1 MDGGRGMGTLTL
13 LFVRVM
19 CTGVRGVG
27 IAHAI
32 TLHTVKTKIPKYVHG
47 KNSISNNDGKKQHE
61 QLHKQAKSKS

>member
-1 MDGGRGMGTLTL
+1 MGTLTL

-32 TLHTVKTKIPKYVHG
+32 TLHTVKTKIQKYVHG

-61 QLHKQAKSKS
+61 QLHKKSKSKS